1 MTKIYDLSRIKK
13 TYPLLREKPIYKQLC
28 DSDGTASSGIDAE
41 VEILNF
47 NNTHTGSYTFKKTY
61 TSIPIIAATAADEN
75 VNVFITSLNLTS
87 VTIEAS
93 ADFTGKV
100 HLQVFKDDE

>member
-28 DSDGTASSGIDAE
+28 DSDGTVSSGIDAE

-47 NNTHTGSYTFKKTY
+47 DNTHTGSYTFKKTY

-75 VNVFITSLNLTS
+75 VNVFVTSLNLTS
-87 VTIEAS
+87 VTIESS
-93 ADFTGKV
+93 AEFTGKV
-100 HLQVFKDDE
+100 HIQVFKDDE